1 VTMINEPVDANLSIV
16 RGSTAIPLW
25 EITVGDILKRA
36 AATWPEVDALVSVE
50 QAIRWNY
57 AEFERRVYSL
67 ASGLNQLGLRH
78 GDRVGI
84 WSPNCAEWALTQF
97 ATGLLGIILVNINPA
112 YRLIELE
119 YTLNKVGVKALISA
133 RAFKSSNYLD
143 MLETLAPELA
153 TSTPGTLFA
162 KRLPHLKF
170 AIQIESAARSGW
182 LRFEELCIPRSP
194 AVEQAEALVDC
205 GQPINIQFTSGTTG
219 QPKGATL
226 SHRNIVNNAYFVGQ
240 AVGLQPKER
249 LCVPVPLYH
258 CFGMVMSNLACVVHG
273 ATMIFPSA
281 GFDPLAVLSA
291 VARENCTVLYGVPTM
306 YIAELEHPR
315 FAEFDL
321 SSLRGG
327 IMSGA
332 PCPIDVM
339 QRVVESMHMKSI
351 TIAYGMT
358 ETSPVSF
365 QSSTEDSLE
374 RRVTTVGRIQP
385 HLECKLI
392 DPDGKIVP
400 RGELGEF
407 CVRGYSVMLGYW
419 DDAEKTAHAV
429 DPDGWMHTGDIGML
443 DVDGYARI
451 AGRRSDMIIRGGEN
465 VYPRE
470 IEDFLLRHPDV
481 IDAAV
486 IGVPDSKYGEAVCAW
501 IKSRSNSTA
510 NEEDIKNHCRGQ
522 IAHYKVPRYVIFVE
536 DFPTTVTGKVRK
548 NVMREESAVRL
559 KLRL

>member
-1 VTMINEPVDANLSIV
+1 MTSEHIDPQLSIV
-16 RGSTAIPLW
+16 RGSNALPLW
-25 EITVGDILKRA
+25 EITVGDVLKRA
-36 AATWPEVDALVSVE
+36 AATWPQVDALVSVE
-50 QAIRWNY
+50 QSIRWNY
-57 AEFERRVYSL
+57 AEFERRVYAL
-67 ASGLNQLGLRH
+67 ASGLNQLGLGH

-97 ATGLLGIILVNINPA
+97 ATGVLGIILVNINPA
-112 YRLIELE
+112 YRLAELE

-133 RAFKSSNYLD
+133 RAFKSSDYIQ
-143 MLETLAPELA
+143 MLEALAPELA
-153 TSTPGTLFA
+153 ASTPGTLVA

-170 AIQIESAARSGW
+170 AIQIDAAPRPGW
-182 LRFEELCIPRSP
+182 LRFEELCIAPSH
-194 AVEQAEALVDC
+194 AIEQAETLVACD
-205 GQPINIQFTSGTTG
+205 QPINIQFTSGTTG

-240 AVGLQPKER
+240 AVGLQPKDR

-273 ATMIFPSA
+273 ATMVLPSA

-291 VARENCTVLYGVPTM
+291 VAHEKCTVLYGVPTM

-315 FAEFDL
+315 FAQFDL

-392 DPDGKIVP
+392 DAEGKIVP

-407 CVRGYSVMLGYW
+407 CIRGYSVMLGYW
-419 DDAEKTAHAV
+419 DDADKTALAV
-429 DPDGWMHTGDIGML
+429 DPDGWMHTGDIGVL
-443 DVDGYARI
+443 DVDGYAKVS
-451 AGRRSDMIIRGGEN
+451 GRRSDMIIRGGEN
-465 VYPRE
+465 IYPRE

-501 IKSRSNSTA
+501 IKLRPSSTST
-510 NEEDIKNHCRGQ
+510 EEDIKNHCRAQ
-522 IAHYKVPRYVIFVE
+522 IAHYKVPRYVLFVE
-536 DFPTTVTGKVRK
+536 NFPTTVTGKVRK
-548 NVMREESAVRL
+548 NAMREESAVRL
-559 KLRL
+559 KLLA